1 MPFILPTEEAVL
13 PLGFLACVL
22 DFVLG
27 SPLVAFAVVL
37 LVWRPI
43 ILVRLLLVVLGR
55 LLILLGVDIE
65 NLLVRASRR
74 LVLTSAIPRRMLS
87 VLGSSL
93 LLELVLL
100 FHSFVKVVVRPA
112 VFLKLVVEFFYGRRF
127 LPSQFSGE
135 GSNAKALDG
144 YLNCY
149 FFEYIGCSC
158 FELHESLIIM
168 LKP

>member
-1 MPFILPTEEAVL
+1 VPFILPTEEAVL

-65 NLLVRASRR
+65 NLFVRASR
-74 LVLTSAIPRRMLS
+74 
-87 VLGSSL
+87 GW
-93 LLELVLL
+93 
-100 FHSFVKVVVRPA
+100 F
-112 VFLKLVVEFFYGRRF
+112 
-127 LPSQFSGE
+127 
-135 GSNAKALDG
+135 
-144 YLNCY
+144 
-149 FFEYIGCSC
+149 
-158 FELHESLIIM
+158 
-168 LKP
+168 